1 MRQTQPQ
8 QLIVDAADSPRRTWA
23 HGNVYT
29 HDIPMPPA
37 RKRYSFWI
45 NEAEAEGLKAVKEA
59 EGTTESEQIRQA
71 IRDWLKRK
79 GIGAK
84 VSSRHASPRRK
95 A

>member
-8 QLIVDAADSPRRTWA
+8 QLTVDAADSARRTSTRV
-23 HGNVYT
+23 NVYT
-29 HDIPMPPA
+29 HDIPMPPV

-79 GIGAK
+79 GGGAK
-84 VSSRHASPRRK
+84 VSPRHVSLRRK